1 MLSNAKRSRE
11 LPLGIDLGSS
21 KLRMTYAV
29 ATPEGPRIEAVTSRE
44 RSDGYTDEWIAT
56 MLEEMRID
64 IGARTRSCSMA
75 LGSEESSIDAMTLPN
90 ITYRERLAAANIEAL
105 RRYPDSKSRLVRLFA
120 TEVPG
125 RYALATAERSAVLKR
140 RSIAAK
146 AGLRLS
152 FLGIDGMVWHRF
164 SRQQTVVVDIG
175 TSSTRIH
182 ITDLGIPK
190 IHCYP
195 VGGKAVTGEIARELS
210 IDERSAEQRKRILG
224 SAGSGEK
231 LIGALAAWIGER
243 FEPSNSSTEASVLL
257 VGNGSRLP
265 EIRRLLADRISARR
279 WLAACNEFERSR
291 YPEDIRRAAFS
302 DWALSIALAS
312 ACEQHP

>member
-11 LPLGIDLGSS
+11 LPLGIDLGAS

-44 RSDGYTDEWIAT
+44 RSEECSDEWIAT
-56 MLEEMRID
+56 MLDEMRTD
-64 IGARTRSCSMA
+64 IGARTRSCAMA
-75 LGSEESSIDAMTLPN
+75 LGSEESSIAAMTLPN
-90 ITYRERLAAANIEAL
+90 MTYRERLAAANIEAQ
-105 RRYPDSKSRLVRLFA
+105 RRYPNSRSRLVRLFP
-120 TEVPG
+120 TKVPG

-140 RSIAAK
+140 RRIAAK

-152 FLGIDGMVWHRF
+152 LLGIDGMVWNRF
-164 SRQQTVVVDIG
+164 AQPSTVVVDIG

-182 ITDLGIPK
+182 IADLFIPRV
-190 IHCYP
+190 HCHP
-195 VGGKAVTGEIARELS
+195 VGGKAVTREIARELS

-231 LIGALAAWIGER
+231 LIGALVAWIGER
-243 FEPSNSSTEASVLL
+243 FDPSGSSDQASVLL

-265 EIRRLLADRISARR
+265 EIRRLLADRISPRS

-291 YPEDIRRAAFS
+291 YPKDIRRAAFS
-302 DWALSIALAS
+302 DWALSIALVS
-312 ACEQHP
+312 AGERHP

>member
-11 LPLGIDLGSS
+11 LPLGIDLGAS

-44 RSDGYTDEWIAT
+44 RSDECSYEWIAT
-56 MLEEMRID
+56 MLDEMRTD
-64 IGARTRSCSMA
+64 IGARTRSCSMS
-75 LGSEESSIDAMTLPN
+75 LGSEESSIDAITLPN
-90 ITYRERLAAANIEAL
+90 MTYRERLAAANIEAR
-105 RRYPDSKSRLVRLFA
+105 RRYPDSSSRLVRLFP
-120 TEVPG
+120 TDVPG

-140 RSIAAK
+140 RRIAAK

-152 FLGIDGMVWHRF
+152 LLGIDGMVWNRF
-164 SRQQTVVVDIG
+164 SRQRTVVIDIG
-175 TSSTRIH
+175 TRSTRVH
-182 ITDLGIPK
+182 TADLGIPRV
-190 IHCYP
+190 HCYP
-195 VGGKAVTGEIARELS
+195 VGGEAITREIARELS

-224 SAGSGEK
+224 SAGSGEI

-243 FEPSNSSTEASVLL
+243 FEPSDSPDRASVLL

-265 EIRRLLADRISARR
+265 EIRRLLGDRFPTRS

-291 YPEDIRRAAFS
+291 YPKDIRRAAFS

-312 ACEQHP
+312 AGDRRP